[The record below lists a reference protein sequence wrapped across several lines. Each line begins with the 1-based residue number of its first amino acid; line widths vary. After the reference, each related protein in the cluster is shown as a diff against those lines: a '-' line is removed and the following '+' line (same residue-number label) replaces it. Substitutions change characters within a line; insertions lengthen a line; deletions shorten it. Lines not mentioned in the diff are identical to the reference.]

1 MILSG
6 RNLKVDEVDLGV
18 VSHKSDTG
26 KAMAK
31 ARSSACYTTISED
44 LQSGLM
50 VF

>member
-18 VSHKSDTG
+18 VNHKTDTG

-31 ARSSACYTTISED
+31 ARVVAIRRYLKTFK
-44 LQSGLM
+44 LG
-50 VF
+50 